1 MLYIIIRWLIL
12 TMAVLSAA
20 YVLDGVQVRSFWT
33 AFFTAAAL
41 GFMNTFFR
49 PILLILTLPINVLT
63 LGLFT
68 FIINALLIMMA
79 SGVVPGF
86 DVVGFWTAILA
97 ALIISIVNWI
107 LQAFLYESADKL
119 FYKFVRRQRSEDYI
133 DLEKK
138 SGDRWE

>member
-1 MLYIIIRWLIL
+1 MAYIFIRWLIL
-12 TMAVLSAA
+12 TVAVLAAA
-20 YVLDGVQVRSFWT
+20 YVLDGVQVQSFW
-33 AFFTAAAL
+33 AALFTAAVL

-49 PILLILTLPINVLT
+49 PILLLLTLPINVLS

-68 FIINALLIMMA
+68 FIINALLIKMA

-86 DVVGFWTAILA
+86 DVIGFWTAVFA

-107 LQAFLYESADKL
+107 LAAMLRDGTGRFPPEGRHDDG
-119 FYKFVRRQRSEDYI
+119 FI